1 MAEPKT
7 KKTKASVSTFI
18 AAIEDETR
26 RKDAKIVDKL
36 MREIT
41 GEKPAM
47 WGPSIIGYGEY
58 EGPTGRWPRL
68 GFSPRKANL
77 VLYLLDGY
85 EREPLMKKLG
95 KHKTGRSCLYINR
108 LTDVDAGVLRDL
120 VAKGWKTMAKKY
132 PDRAGLLTLAGRKK
146 KGSASQR
153 SPQTS

>member
-85 EREPLMKKLG
+85 ESEPLMKKLG

-132 PDRAGLLTLAGRKK
+132 PG
-146 KGSASQR
+146 
-153 SPQTS
+153 